1 MRVSQ
6 LTGRRTNSLGW
17 AKSDCHTCASHN
29 RYCDRRRPRCSPC
42 LAEGA
47 VCKGY
52 VQELN
57 WERGAVRISKKRAKS
72 YLGSTESATTKTA
85 PLPTPATFTFV
96 DPSESQKRPRRRSRT
111 TAKSSHSNFS
121 GSSPA
126 DIVATES
133 AHEDASILSTSPCS
147 NWSVSMPSSPRLSV
161 DSQEIEP
168 VLCARIGHQ
177 PGDVGY
183 ALAFFHSCFAYTTL
197 TFDVNVNP
205 WRACLPS
212 IHEDLPCVRYA
223 AVALAQRQ
231 QAHFSGKPE
240 GVSILN
246 LKAKALS
253 LFASNLNHLSF
264 ECGLSTALLLIA
276 LDYAETGVSNWTV
289 HLRGACHILESHGG
303 IRLAESRPNLRVQIA
318 MLIWYDV
325 NAALISRC
333 GPVFPRTYLNALMAW
348 QADDEWSIL
357 ALNGLPDGL
366 FLDMYDV
373 AVAASQLDNLDSCTV
388 EALRA
393 KFLKAQ
399 IKEGAGKCQIL
410 MSQVWR
416 LGLVL
421 YCTRVFSRTSTP
433 SSEALQ
439 AIKDEEGLDTGS
451 VLDDST
457 DTQLE
462 AHALATQI
470 LDLVSTI
477 PADSNFQKQCLMPI
491 ILAGCE
497 MSATDTAYRK
507 VAIEFS
513 ERWKQKTGI
522 WIFDSGLE
530 FLRTV
535 WTRNDVEFADGAE
548 DGCRGMQVPWTE
560 VFLPSAGH
568 GFLFG

>member
-1 MRVSQ
+1 M
-6 LTGRRTNSLGW
+6 
-17 AKSDCHTCASHN
+17 
-29 RYCDRRRPRCSPC
+29 
-42 LAEGA
+42 
-47 VCKGY
+47 
-52 VQELN
+52 
-57 WERGAVRISKKRAKS
+57 
-72 YLGSTESATTKTA
+72 
-85 PLPTPATFTFV
+85 PATFTFV
-96 DPSESQKRPRRRSRT
+96 DPNESQKRPRRRSRT
-111 TAKSSHSNFS
+111 NSKSSQSTFS
-121 GSSPA
+121 APSPLE
-126 DIVATES
+126 ILVTES
-133 AHEDASILSTSPCS
+133 AHGDASVSPASPCS
-147 NWSVSMPSSPRLSV
+147 NWSVSTPGTPRFSIG
-161 DSQEIEP
+161 SQKIEP
-168 VLCARIGHQ
+168 VLYPPIGQQ

-223 AVALAQRQ
+223 AVALSQRQ

-240 GVSILN
+240 GVSILK

-276 LDYAETGVSNWTV
+276 LDYAETGMSNWTV

-333 GPVFPRTYLNALMAW
+333 GPVFPRTYLDALMAW
-348 QADDEWSIL
+348 QEDDEWSIL
-357 ALNGLPDGL
+357 ALNGLPDGM

-373 AVAASQLDNLDSCTV
+373 AVAASQLETLDSTTV
-388 EALRA
+388 ESLRA
-393 KFLKAQ
+393 KFLDAQ
-399 IKEGAGKCQIL
+399 INPGAGKSQVL

-416 LGLVL
+416 LALVL
-421 YCTRVFSRTSTP
+421 YCSRVFSPPSTP
-433 SSEALQ
+433 SSVALQ
-439 AIKDEEGLDTGS
+439 VIKDEEGIDAGS
-451 VLDDST
+451 TVDDLA
-457 DTQLE
+457 DPQPE
-462 AHALATQI
+462 PHALAVQI
-470 LDLVSTI
+470 LELVSAI
-477 PADSNFQKQCLMPI
+477 PSHSNFQKQCLMPT

-497 MSATDTAYRK
+497 MSATDLAYRK
-507 VAIEFS
+507 IAVEYS

-530 FLRTV
+530 FMRTV
-535 WTRNDVEFADGAE
+535 WARNDVEFAGKTE
-548 DGCRGMQVPWTE
+548 DECQGVHVPWTE

>member
-1 MRVSQ
+1 M
-6 LTGRRTNSLGW
+6 
-17 AKSDCHTCASHN
+17 
-29 RYCDRRRPRCSPC
+29 
-42 LAEGA
+42 
-47 VCKGY
+47 
-52 VQELN
+52 
-57 WERGAVRISKKRAKS
+57 
-72 YLGSTESATTKTA
+72 
-85 PLPTPATFTFV
+85 
-96 DPSESQKRPRRRSRT
+96 
-111 TAKSSHSNFS
+111 
-121 GSSPA
+121 
-126 DIVATES
+126 
-133 AHEDASILSTSPCS
+133 
-147 NWSVSMPSSPRLSV
+147 
-161 DSQEIEP
+161 EP
-168 VLCARIGHQ
+168 VLYPQIGQQ

-240 GVSILN
+240 GVSILK

-289 HLRGACHILESHGG
+289 HLRGACRILESHGG

-325 NAALISRC
+325 NAALISRR
-333 GPVFPRTYLNALMAW
+333 GPVFPRTYLDALMAW

-357 ALNGLPDGL
+357 ALNGLPDGM

-373 AVAASQLDNLDSCTV
+373 AVAASQLDTIDSCTV
-388 EALRA
+388 ESLRA

-399 IKEGAGKCQIL
+399 IKEGAGKCQVL

-416 LGLVL
+416 LGLLL
-421 YCTRVFSRTSTP
+421 YCTRVFSRASTP
-433 SSEALQ
+433 SSVVLQ
-439 AIKDEEGLDTGS
+439 VIKDEEDFDTGLD
-451 VLDDST
+451 LDIPA

-477 PADSNFQKQCLMPI
+477 PPDSNFQKQCLMPI

-497 MSATDTAYRK
+497 MSATDSAHRK
-507 VAIEFS
+507 IAVEYS

-535 WTRNDVEFADGAE
+535 WARNDVEIASGVE
-548 DGCRGMQVPWTE
+548 DGCRALQVPWTE

>member
-1 MRVSQ
+1 M
-6 LTGRRTNSLGW
+6 
-17 AKSDCHTCASHN
+17 
-29 RYCDRRRPRCSPC
+29 
-42 LAEGA
+42 
-47 VCKGY
+47 
-52 VQELN
+52 
-57 WERGAVRISKKRAKS
+57 
-72 YLGSTESATTKTA
+72 
-85 PLPTPATFTFV
+85 PATFTFV
-96 DPSESQKRPRRRSRT
+96 DPNESQKRPRRRSRT
-111 TAKSSHSNFS
+111 NSKSSQSTFS
-121 GSSPA
+121 APSPLE
-126 DIVATES
+126 ILVTES
-133 AHEDASILSTSPCS
+133 AHGDASVSPASPCS
-147 NWSVSMPSSPRLSV
+147 NWSVSTPGTPRFSIG
-161 DSQEIEP
+161 SQKIEP
-168 VLCARIGHQ
+168 VLYPPIGQQ

-223 AVALAQRQ
+223 AVALSQRQ

-240 GVSILN
+240 GVSILK

-289 HLRGACHILESHGG
+289 HLRGACRILESHGG

-333 GPVFPRTYLNALMAW
+333 GPVFPRTYLDALMAW
-348 QADDEWSIL
+348 QEDDEWSIL
-357 ALNGLPDGL
+357 ALNGLPDGM

-373 AVAASQLDNLDSCTV
+373 AVAASQLETLDSPTV
-388 EALRA
+388 DSLRA
-393 KFLKAQ
+393 KFLGAQ
-399 IKEGAGKCQIL
+399 INPGAGKSQVL

-416 LGLVL
+416 LALVL
-421 YCTRVFSRTSTP
+421 YCSRVFSPPSTP
-433 SSEALQ
+433 SSVALQ
-439 AIKDEEGLDTGS
+439 VIKDEEGIDAGLT
-451 VLDDST
+451 VDDLA
-457 DTQLE
+457 DPQPE
-462 AHALATQI
+462 PHALAVQI
-470 LDLVSTI
+470 LELVSAI
-477 PADSNFQKQCLMPI
+477 PSHSNFQKQCLMPT

-497 MSATDTAYRK
+497 MSATDLAHRK
-507 VAIEFS
+507 IAVEYS

-530 FLRTV
+530 FMRTV
-535 WTRNDVEFADGAE
+535 WARNDVEFAGKTE
-548 DGCRGMQVPWTE
+548 DECQGVHVPWTE